1 MTDGVNTTGNGRD
14 EQGRFLPGVSGNPAG
29 AKPMTEEE
37 KLVKKA
43 NKKFIEEYVDRLSE
57 ALPLISPVLIKKA
70 TEGDIQAIKEVNDR
84 VIGKP
89 RQNIGLDGGA
99 EGLAIQFASAFKQ
112 DEQLP
117 PTTPEAN

>member
-1 MTDGVNTTGNGRD
+1 
-14 EQGRFLPGVSGNPAG
+14 
-29 AKPMTEEE
+29 MTEEE

-99 EGLAIQFASAFKQ
+99 EGLAIQFAADFKK
-112 DEQLP
+112 DE
-117 PTTPEAN
+117 